1 MAKYIFLKPFSTTVT
16 VGGVVGIRTFSYKVG
31 DIVDATVVTNN
42 RTSEPPSFL
51 VIDGTSGLV
60 KIGFGGR
67 GWNNNKLFEPYS
79 GTANTST
86 PPTKS
91 ENRQTDTPSNGSTP
105 FVWTPMKK
113 GIVVVLAIATAL
125 YLLKVNKVI

>member
-79 GTANTST
+79 GTSPATST
-86 PPTKS
+86 PK
-91 ENRQTDTPSNGSTP
+91 NIIIG
-105 FVWTPMKK
+105 
-113 GIVVVLAIATAL
+113 VLAIGAVL
-125 YLLKVNKVI
+125 GLLKWQKVI

>member
-16 VGGVVGIRTFSYKVG
+16 VGGGVGIRTFSYKVG

-42 RTSEPPSFL
+42 QTSEPPSFL
-51 VIDGTSGLV
+51 VIDEGGFGLV

-79 GTANTST
+79 GTSPATST
-86 PPTKS
+86 PPKTEGSGNQQKLQTETKIFF
-91 ENRQTDTPSNGSTP
+91 TPKNIIIG
-105 FVWTPMKK
+105 
-113 GIVVVLAIATAL
+113 VLAIGGVL
-125 YLLKVNKVI
+125 GLLKWQKVI